1 MMSGKLLIVGFG
13 PGSVDHMTK
22 RAREAIEESDVIIG
36 YKTYIELVRDLIVGK
51 EIISTGMTEEVSR
64 AQAAVKWAERGKT
77 VAVISSGDA
86 GLYGMAGL
94 VYEVLIEKGWT
105 KASPIEVEVIP
116 GISAIHSCAA
126 LLGAPIMHDA
136 CTISLSDHLTPWELI
151 EKRIDAAAAAD
162 FVIALYN
169 PKSGRRTRQIVEAQR
184 ILLRHRSPETPVGL
198 VKSAYRERQHIVL
211 TDLAHMLDHEI
222 GMLTTVIIGNSTT
235 FVHDGVMIT
244 PRGYQRKYQLA
255 AAVQPLK
262 PHERLRKEAEPWA
275 LDQTKPLEDEDE
287 GSTGASGPSEAAVLA
302 GDNQKDRTFTAL
314 ATAVRPSSVAAATKE
329 AEPTPLAAVLPTL
342 AAPLAKTAKRQPTAA
357 PKRVKETAEDALAAL
372 ERRKTRKTAA
382 VLLEAAVSPG
392 VANKQFTPE
401 QLIVLAEVVGMDG
414 KMTYTPDHY
423 MKIERLTEDPDGL
436 VARLVDA
443 GLIVMPVG
451 DVLTVKACDFC
462 DGEKKDAIPYAE
474 ELARRFGGMALPK
487 ELKLGIN
494 GCGMA
499 CYGAVREDIGLV
511 YRKGKFDLF
520 LGGKTVGR
528 NAHPGQLVAEGI
540 PPEEMV
546 AIVADIIEQY
556 KEHAHP
562 NERFHKFFAR
572 VKQIGRFSYEEA
584 KTAAKIET
592 PACGE

>member
-1 MMSGKLLIVGFG
+1 MLIVGFG

-105 KASPIEVEVIP
+105 KDDPIQVEVIP

-151 EKRIDAAAAAD
+151 EKRLEAAAAAD

-184 ILLRHRSPETPVGL
+184 ILLRHRAPTTPVGL
-198 VKSAYRERQHIVL
+198 VKSAYRERQQIVL

-235 FVHDGVMIT
+235 FVHDGLMIT
-244 PRGYQRKYQLA
+244 PRGYQRKYQLT

-275 LDQTKPLEDEDE
+275 LDQTRPLKDEDE
-287 GSTGASGPSEAAVLA
+287 GSTEAPRASASSKEAVLA
-302 GDNQKDRTFTAL
+302 GGSQEDRAFTTW
-314 ATAVRPSSVAAATKE
+314 ATAVRPSVVATVAKE
-329 AEPTPLAAVLPTL
+329 AEPTPPASVFSNFSTSLAN
-342 AAPLAKTAKRQPTAA
+342 TAERQPAA
-357 PKRVKETAEDALAAL
+357 ASKRVKETAEDALAAL
-372 ERRKTRKTAA
+372 ERRKTRQTAP
-382 VLLEAAVSPG
+382 VLFEAAVSPG

-401 QLIVLAEVVGMDG
+401 QLMVLAEVVGPDG

-423 MKIERLTEDPDGL
+423 MKIERVTEDPDGL
-436 VARLVDA
+436 IARLEAA
-443 GLIVMPVG
+443 GLMVMPIG

-474 ELARRFGGMALPK
+474 ELARRLGGMALPK

-546 AIVADIIEQY
+546 AVVTDIIEQY

-572 VKQIGRFSYEEA
+572 VKQIGRFSHEEA
-584 KTAAKIET
+584 KTATMIET

>member
-1 MMSGKLLIVGFG
+1 MGGKLLIVGFG

-36 YKTYIELVRDLIVGK
+36 YKTYIELVRDLIAGK

-105 KASPIEVEVIP
+105 KDDPIEVEVIP

-151 EKRIDAAAAAD
+151 EKRLEAAAAAD

-184 ILLRHRSPETPVGL
+184 ILLRHRAPETPVGL
-198 VKSAYRERQHIVL
+198 VKSAYRERQQIVL

-235 FVHDGVMIT
+235 FVHDGLMIT
-244 PRGYQRKYQLA
+244 PRGYQRKYQLT

-275 LDQTKPLEDEDE
+275 LEQTKPLNGGPVFE
-287 GSTGASGPSEAAVLA
+287 TASEPETEWLRVSVPSASLPLSA
-302 GDNQKDRTFTAL
+302 
-314 ATAVRPSSVAAATKE
+314 SS
-329 AEPTPLAAVLPTL
+329 AVLP
-342 AAPLAKTAKRQPTAA
+342 AAARQAKESGSAIPPVQTEGDRPMAAKE
-357 PKRVKETAEDALAAL
+357 VAEDALAAL
-372 ERRKTRKTAA
+372 THRSMRPAP
-382 VLLEAAVSPG
+382 VLFEAAVSPG

-401 QLIVLAEVVGMDG
+401 QLIVLAEVVGTDG

-423 MKIERLTEDPDGL
+423 MKIERVTEDPDGL
-436 VARLVDA
+436 IARLEAA
-443 GLIVMPVG
+443 GLMVMPIG

-474 ELARRFGGMALPK
+474 ELARRLGGMALPK

-499 CYGAVREDIGLV
+499 CYGAVREDIGIV

-540 PPEEMV
+540 PKEEIITV
-546 AIVADIIEQY
+546 IADIIEHY
-556 KEHAHP
+556 KEYGHP

-572 VKQIGRFSYEEA
+572 VKQIGPFRHEEA
-584 KTAAKIET
+584 TAAAAVET
-592 PACGE
+592 AACGD

>member
-1 MMSGKLLIVGFG
+1 MNGKLLIIGFG
-13 PGSVDHMTK
+13 PGSADHMTK

-36 YKTYIELVRDLIVGK
+36 YKTYIELVRDLIAGK

-105 KASPIEVEVIP
+105 KDSSIEVEVIP
-116 GISAIHSCAA
+116 GVSAIHSCAA

-151 EKRIDAAAAAD
+151 EKRLEAAAAAD

-169 PKSGRRTRQIVEAQR
+169 PKSGRRTRQIAEAQR
-184 ILLRHRSPETPVGL
+184 ILLRHRAPTTPVGL

-235 FVHDGVMIT
+235 FVHDGLMIT
-244 PRGYQRKYQLA
+244 PRGYQRKYQLTA
-255 AAVQPLK
+255 AIQPLK

-275 LDQTKPLEDEDE
+275 LDQTKPPKEMPGVL
-287 GSTGASGPSEAAVLA
+287 GSSEAAVFA
-302 GDNQKDRTFTAL
+302 ENNQKDHSFTAL
-314 ATAVRPSSVAAATKE
+314 ATAVAKE
-329 AEPTPLAAVLPTL
+329 AEPMPPASGLTQLSIPPANKAGQQPAA
-342 AAPLAKTAKRQPTAA
+342 Q
-357 PKRVKETAEDALAAL
+357 PKRVKETAEDALAAF
-372 ERRKTRKTAA
+372 ERRRTRKTTS

-401 QLIVLAEVVGMDG
+401 QLIVIAEVAGTDG
-414 KMTYTPDHY
+414 KITYTPDHY
-423 MKIERLTEDPDGL
+423 IQIERLTEDPDGL
-436 VARLVDA
+436 IARLKAV
-443 GLIVMPVG
+443 GLTVTPVG

-474 ELARRFGGMALPK
+474 ELARRLGGMALPK

-528 NAHPGQLVAEGI
+528 NAHPGRLVAEGI

-546 AIVADIIEQY
+546 AVVTDIIEQY
-556 KEHAHP
+556 KEHAYP

-572 VKQIGRFSYEEA
+572 VKQIGRFSHEEA
-584 KTAAKIET
+584 KTAVMIEA
-592 PACGE
+592 PACGD